1 MLLISPFAEAD
12 LAAVKALVDHTIDVS
27 YVDVYQ
33 PAAIAFFKEYHSR
46 ECILGDAQV
55 GHTLVIKE
63 EGALIAT
70 GTLLGTNV
78 RRMFVDPTA
87 QGRGLGQALLS
98 SMEEYACT
106 LGLTAL
112 DLSSSLPA
120 YHFYLRRGYT
130 TDSEETILL
139 ANGEVL
145 HFYAMSKMLV
155 PEHPTR

>member
-1 MLLISPFAEAD
+1 MPLIRPFAEAD
-12 LAAVKALVDHTIDVS
+12 LDAVKTLVDHTIDVS
-27 YVDVYQ
+27 YADVYQ
-33 PAAIAFFKEYHSR
+33 PTAIAFFKEYHSR
-46 ECILGDAQV
+46 ECILGDSQA
-55 GHTLVIKE
+55 GHTLVIE

-98 SMEEYACT
+98 SLEEHARG

-112 DLSSSLPA
+112 DLHSSLPA
-120 YHFYLRRGYT
+120 HRFYLHQGYT
-130 TDSEETILL
+130 TDSDESTPL

-145 HFYAMSKMLV
+145 RFYAMSKMLV
-155 PEHPTR
+155 LEHLPR

>member
-1 MLLISPFAEAD
+1 MLLTRPFVAAD
-12 LAAVKALVDHTIDVS
+12 LDAVKALVDHTIDVS
-27 YVDVYQ
+27 YADAYQ

-46 ECILGDAQV
+46 ECIMGDAQA
-55 GHTLVIKE
+55 GHTLVIE
-63 EGALIAT
+63 EDGALIAT

-98 SMEEYACT
+98 SLEEHARV

-120 YHFYLRRGYT
+120 HRFYLHRGYA
-130 TDSEETILL
+130 TDSEEVIPLPG
-139 ANGEVL
+139 GEVL
-145 HFYAMSKMLV
+145 RFYAMSKMLN
-155 PEHPTR
+155 P